1 MLGGGARLVVESG
14 PSLLRTLV
22 RESHGLLLGSY
33 ILKMNTL
40 RLREFKQLAQGHT
53 ARKTQSKGLNSIPCS
68 YPQWTVSLYVNLGLR
83 IKIKLLEFPLWLS
96 GNKSN

>member
-22 RESHGLLLGSY
+22 RESHGLLLGSS

-53 ARKTQSKGLNSIPCS
+53 ARKWQSWYSHPDHTPKPRVFL
-68 YPQWTVSLYVNLGLR
+68 LLR
-83 IKIKLLEFPLWLS
+83 AASHEVLS
-96 GNKSN
+96 